1 MKTQT
6 ALILGL
12 LFALVIALFAVIN
25 VDPVTVNYAFGSAQW
40 PLILVI
46 LFSVLMGGLAIFMFS
61 LFRTMALKRQNKELI
76 RQNEQ
81 LKKEMDE
88 LKVEHRE
95 GIMPAADSTRLAP
108 DGD

>member
-12 LFALVIALFAVIN
+12 IFALIIALFAVIN

-61 LFRTMALKRQNKELI
+61 LFRVMALKRQNKELI
-76 RQNEQ
+76 RLNEQ
-81 LKKEMDE
+81 LKKEMHE
-88 LKVEHRE
+88 LKLEQRE
-95 GIMPAADSTRLAP
+95 AVTPAANSTRLAP